1 MGCKPEKEVESY
13 DFFENIENYIDKVNK
28 AENSSSSDGGYSD
41 CDGFSKA
48 WESSFKDTQ
57 IAKNICKELIILYN
71 SLNNLKAKSTRS
83 KDYKDECEFFNY
95 WVNFKISKNMIN
107 ERDCVEKIYNAFES
121 HCIKDFGVILDAD
134 IIYNINKDDLYKMNI
149 LYSLYNKYTEID
161 TILKN
166 TSQVDKQSLLNLS
179 NACCT
184 HYNQASYIC
193 NGDNNSTF
201 CTKLKSFDLKYEQL
215 YSKLVGQGYDFSD
228 YFTKLSECPNT
239 KIIAT
244 AVTGTVVGLIP
255 LVGVLY
261 KFTPMGQM
269 FISKNGILNK
279 DIRNNDEEMIN
290 MSLMEQEN
298 EALKFQKGTYNI
310 KYQSL

>member
-1 MGCKPEKEVESY
+1 MGCKPEKEVDSY
-13 DFFENIENYIDKVNK
+13 DFFENIENYIDKVND
-28 AENSSSSDGGYSD
+28 AQSSSSDGEFAD
-41 CDGFSKA
+41 CDNFSEA
-48 WESSFKDTQ
+48 YRSSFKDKQ
-57 IAKNICKELIILYN
+57 IAKSLCEQLIKIYK
-71 SLNNLKAKSTRS
+71 SLNNSGTTPKCSNNNKNG
-83 KDYKDECEFFNY
+83 CGFFNY
-95 WVNFKISKNMIN
+95 WVNFKISKDMIN
-107 ERDCVEKIYNAFES
+107 GRNCINEIYDGFES
-121 HCIKDFGVILDAD
+121 QCPNDFGAALDPG
-134 IIYNINKDDLYKMNI
+134 IIYNINKDELYKMNI
-149 LYSLYNKYTEID
+149 LYSLYDKYTQLD

-179 NACCT
+179 NACCSD
-184 HYNQASYIC
+184 YNQASYIC

-290 MSLMEQEN
+290 MSLMDQEN